1 MLRLA
6 LPVIIGISMIGAA
19 ALAQDQGSARVGT
32 QWSLEEYDKACAP
45 LLKTSAGAT
54 RLNLLQFK
62 TVFGKPAIRWDEKDY
77 QQVIN
82 LARACHGYSKQG
94 TLVDGNNWRAMIEAA
109 RDKVLPVAERSI
121 QVEEYAAGLAKDAIK
136 FPQCSQLLEFEIDP
150 VSMKDSSAEMFGQS
164 FMLMSDKD
172 LNASVQ
178 YVNEC
183 LLFLPDYAQA
193 VKGWREAQ
201 GKEHLHKIM
210 DKPLIILK
218 RRQEWRDWEKRPSDL
233 LVQDEFGAVIPP
245 TMTSKTTREMILR
258 YNKAAALIRRFT
270 PETISILVKLADDVT
285 MESKNA
291 YDIAYA
297 EAVRRRV
304 QDEIF
309 RRP

>member
-6 LPVIIGISMIGAA
+6 LPAIIALSMIGAA
-19 ALAQDQGSARVGT
+19 ALAQDQGPARPGS
-32 QWSLEEYDKACAP
+32 QWSSEEYEKACSP
-45 LLKTSAGAT
+45 LLKTSAGDT
-54 RLNLLQFK
+54 RLQLLQFK
-62 TVFGKPAIRWDEKDY
+62 AVFGKPAVRWTEKDY
-77 QQVIN
+77 QQVIE

-94 TLVDGNNWRAMIEAA
+94 AMVDGNNWRAMIEGA

-121 QVEEYAAGLAKDAIK
+121 QVDEFAASLPKDAIK
-136 FPQCSQLLEFEIDP
+136 FPQCSQLLDFEIDP

-183 LLFLPDYAQA
+183 LLFVPDYAQA

-201 GKEHLHKIM
+201 GKEHLNKIM
-210 DKPLIILK
+210 DKPLLIMK
-218 RRQEWRDWEKRPSDL
+218 RRLEWRDWEKRPSDL
-233 LVQDEFGAVIPP
+233 IVQDESGAVIPP
-245 TMTSKTTREMILR
+245 TMTSRTTREMILR
-258 YNKAAALIRRFT
+258 YNKASALIRRFT
-270 PETISILVKLADDVT
+270 PETISILVKFADDVT